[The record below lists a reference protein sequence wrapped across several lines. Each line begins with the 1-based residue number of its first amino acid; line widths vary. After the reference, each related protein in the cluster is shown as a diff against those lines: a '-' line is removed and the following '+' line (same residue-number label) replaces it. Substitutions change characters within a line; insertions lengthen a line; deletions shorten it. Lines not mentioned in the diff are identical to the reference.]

1 MTFCREFAKMLNMA
15 ISLEIKQKIDELK
28 REYDSLKK
36 GKESLLDIIF
46 EAELPESV
54 SNSNAIEGSTLS
66 IAETEKILME
76 LEVSR
81 EVSTREVFEAKN
93 LARVFEYIK
102 NKISTKNIGKDFML
116 FLHKMLMTNIRD
128 DIAGRFRAQYEYVRV
143 STHIAPAPEHIDA
156 MLDALILE
164 YSSIHNLHFLEKISN
179 FHLEFEHIHPFND
192 GNGRIGRVLM
202 NYQLIQFGFPPVIIR
217 DKEKNIYYDS
227 FKEYR
232 DSSKKKNGM
241 IIKVLSL
248 ALKESFHK
256 RIAYLKGYTIIRLS
270 DYAKKTGE
278 KSSVLLNK
286 AKRQTIPAFREK
298 GVWKIGVEYKKN

>member
-1 MTFCREFAKMLNMA
+1 MA
-15 ISLEIKQKIDELK
+15 LTNETKQKIDELK

-36 GKESLLDIIF
+36 GKESLLGIVF

-54 SNSNAIEGSTLS
+54 SNSNAIEGSTLN

-81 EVSTREVFEAKN
+81 EISVREVFEAKN

-102 NKISTKNIGKDFML
+102 NKIETKNIDKDWIL

-128 DIAGRFRAQYEYVRV
+128 DIAGRFREKDEYVRV
-143 STHIAPAPEHIDA
+143 STHVAPAPEHIEA
-156 MLDALILE
+156 MISALLLE
-164 YSSIHNLHFLEKISN
+164 YSSLHNIHFLEKISR

-192 GNGRIGRVLM
+192 GNGRIGRVIM
-202 NYQLIQFGFPPVIIR
+202 NYQLMQLGFPTIIIR
-217 DKEKNIYYDS
+217 DKEKDFYYES

-232 DSSKKKNGM
+232 DSHKKKSSIM
-241 IIKVLSL
+241 DKVLSL
-248 ALKESFHK
+248 ALIESFHK
-256 RIAYLKGYTIIRLS
+256 RITYLKGQKIVQLS
-270 DYAKKTGE
+270 VYAKKMGE

-298 GVWKIGVEYKKN
+298 GVWKIGEDYKN

>member
-1 MTFCREFAKMLNMA
+1 MA
-15 ISLEIKQKIDELK
+15 LSGEIKQKIDELK
-28 REYDSLKK
+28 RKYDSLKK
-36 GKESLLDIIF
+36 NKESLLDIVF

-81 EVSTREVFEAKN
+81 EVSVREIFEAKN

-102 NKISTKNIGKDFML
+102 NKTNAKDIDKELIL
-116 FLHKMLMTNIRD
+116 FIHKMLLTNIQD

-143 STHIAPAPEHIDA
+143 SDHVAPAPEHIET
-156 MLDALILE
+156 MLNALLLE
-164 YSSIHNLHFLEKISN
+164 YSSTHSLHFLEKISK

-202 NYQLIQFGFPPVIIR
+202 NYQFMKLGFPPIIIR
-217 DKEKNIYYDS
+217 EKEKKSYYNS

-232 DSSKKKNGM
+232 DSHKKKNEIM
-241 IIKVLSL
+241 NRVLSL
-248 ALKESFHK
+248 ALLESLHK
-256 RIAYLKGYTIIRLS
+256 RIAYLESQTIIQLS
-270 DYAKKTGE
+270 EYAKIIEE

-298 GVWKIGVEYKKN
+298 GVWKIGKEFKYIKK

>member
-1 MTFCREFAKMLNMA
+1 MA
-15 ISLEIKQKIDELK
+15 LSSETKEKIDDLK
-28 REYDSLKK
+28 YQYDSLKK
-36 GKESLLDIIF
+36 GKEALLDIVF

-54 SNSNAIEGSTLS
+54 TNSNAIEGSTLS

-81 EVSTREVFEAKN
+81 EVSVREVFEAKN

-102 NKISTKNIGKDFML
+102 NKISTKNIDKEWML

-143 STHIAPAPEHIDA
+143 GTHIAPAPEHIEA

-164 YSSIHNLHFLEKISN
+164 YSSIHNLHFLEKISR

-202 NYQLIQFGFPPVIIR
+202 NYQLMQSGFPPIIIR
-217 DKEKNIYYDS
+217 DKEKNVYYNS

-232 DSSKKKNGM
+232 DSNKKKNKM
-241 IIKVLSL
+241 MDQVLSL
-248 ALKESFHK
+248 ALIESFHK
-256 RIAYLKGYTIIRLS
+256 RITYLKGQNIILLS
-270 DYAKKTGE
+270 DYAKTTNE
-278 KSSVLLNK
+278 KSSTFLNK

-298 GVWKIGVEYKKN
+298 GVWKIGVDHKKK

>member
-1 MTFCREFAKMLNMA
+1 MA
-15 ISLEIKQKIDELK
+15 LSLEVKQKIDELK

-36 GKESLLDIIF
+36 GKESLLNIVF

-102 NKISTKNIGKDFML
+102 NKISTKNIDKELML

-128 DIAGRFRAQYEYVRV
+128 DIAGRFRKQYEYVRI
-143 STHIAPAPEHIDA
+143 STHVAPAPEHIEA
-156 MLDALILE
+156 MMDALILE

-202 NYQLIQFGFPPVIIR
+202 NYQLMQFGFPTVIIR
-217 DKEKNIYYDS
+217 DKEKDAYYDS

-232 DSSKKKNGM
+232 DSNKKKNNM
-241 IIKVLSL
+241 MSKVLSL
-248 ALKESFHK
+248 ALIESFHK
-256 RIAYLKGYTIIRLS
+256 RITYLKGQNIIRLS
-270 DYAKKTGE
+270 DYAKTSGE

-298 GVWKIGVEYKKN
+298 GVWKIGVEYEIK

>member
-1 MTFCREFAKMLNMA
+1 MA
-15 ISLEIKQKIDELK
+15 LSNEIKQKIDELK
-28 REYDSLKK
+28 LEYDSLKK
-36 GKESLLDIIF
+36 GKESLLDIVF

-81 EVSTREVFEAKN
+81 EVPIREVFEAKN

-102 NKISTKNIGKDFML
+102 SKISTKNIDKEWIL
-116 FLHKMLMTNIRD
+116 FLHKMLTTNIRD

-143 STHIAPAPEHIDA
+143 RDHVAPAPEHIEA

-164 YSSIHNLHFLEKISN
+164 YSSTHSLHFFEKIGS

-202 NYQLIQFGFPPVIIR
+202 NYQLMQFGFPPIIIR
-217 DKEKNIYYDS
+217 DKEKDAYYDS

-232 DSSKKKNGM
+232 DSNKKKNGM
-241 IIKVLSL
+241 MFKVISL
-248 ALKESFHK
+248 ALLESFHK
-256 RIAYLKGYTIIRLS
+256 RITYLKGQNIVRLS
-270 DYAKKTGE
+270 DYARTSNE

-298 GVWKIGVEYKKN
+298 GVWKIGVDILLV